1 MSDFFTAKCANS
13 HALYFELSHI
23 LHLILCLYGCA
34 FRFTLTLSSKSEKAF
49 INITK
54 CSHHRVTCLHIRD
67 PKIVRNCSLIR
78 NQKKLQQRVVQ
89 NIMALIKKLLS
100 FKKDHLG
107 KKEQL
112 NKSTVTED
120 DSTLYAANRSNTSN
134 TSSNTTLSSG
144 PTTDAS
150 IDATSIKT
158 RPDELIHVL
167 DMWHMISINL
177 PNIPTTTNTRLT
189 TKNTLTCKCHSTV
202 HSASSVEG
210 CLLRRTNCS
219 LIQKSSLLTAA
230 ASDPNMS
237 ASSESLDTLSC
248 SSSLSNVEGVTLNVV
263 PVKL

>member
-1 MSDFFTAKCANS
+1 
-13 HALYFELSHI
+13 
-23 LHLILCLYGCA
+23 
-34 FRFTLTLSSKSEKAF
+34 
-49 INITK
+49 
-54 CSHHRVTCLHIRD
+54 
-67 PKIVRNCSLIR
+67 
-78 NQKKLQQRVVQ
+78 
-89 NIMALIKKLLS
+89 MALIKKLLS
-100 FKKDHLG
+100 FKKDLG

-134 TSSNTTLSSG
+134 NSSNTTLSSG

-150 IDATSIKT
+150 LDVASIKT

-167 DMWHMISINL
+167 DMFPLWHMISINL

-219 LIQKSSLLTAA
+219 LIQKSSLLTVA

-248 SSSLSNVEGVTLNVV
+248 SSSLSNVEGVTLNVI